1 MRKRSLGLAALALA
15 CAPKAWCSAFAVNEL
30 GTRAQGMGGAF
41 TAVASDATAIFFN
54 PAGIAFQRGM
64 SMELNNLIV
73 NGQFRFVPTETPPGT
88 VVPAKGFSGA
98 VSQPFIPIA
107 SFYLTRRMS
116 EKWAIGFGGFTPNGL
131 ATNFTN
137 FNDGDPANTK
147 YVGRFAGTRAALQ
160 QYWFQPTVAY
170 RLSESQAI
178 SVGVAFVH
186 THLFLEQSFLNP
198 NDAPDDFSRSLAK
211 DAFPGVDPNLA
222 YRSFARLLPEGRLR
236 AAATANK
243 PGLSAGYLF
252 KSKSGLNI
260 GLSYRTHVVSH
271 LKGGA
276 AFSFT
281 NTGALL
287 PFLPKDRGLD
297 VLFPSQKITGTFT
310 TPGAYTVGVAH
321 TKMFGGTIAF
331 DFKIQDFKRFK
342 DFPINFE
349 KRADAQGR
357 EIGTTNERRLT
368 FDFKNSYMFNAGFQR
383 ALKMAPPGPKIMK
396 KMMENVTMRAGYIYD
411 KSPVPDKS
419 VGPLFPDTD
428 RHSWT
433 AGMTKSLKS
442 VDLSMFYQ
450 FMQFINKTTNVPA
463 NNHQFTNGE
472 YRSFANL
479 IGLGLTWR
487 FGGHDGKLDR

>member
-1 MRKRSLGLAALALA
+1 MRKQSVGLAALVLA
-15 CAPKAWCSAFAVNEL
+15 CASNAWCSAFAVNEL

-64 SMELNNLIV
+64 SIELNNLIV
-73 NGQFRFVPTETPPGT
+73 NGQFRFIPSEAPPGT
-88 VVPAKGFSGA
+88 VVPAKGFPGA

-107 SFYLTRRMS
+107 SFYWTRRMS
-116 EKWAIGFGGFTPNGL
+116 EKWAVGFGGFTPNGL
-131 ATNFTN
+131 AANWTN

-147 YVGRFAGTRAALQ
+147 YTGRYAGTRAALQ

-198 NDAPDDFSRSLAK
+198 NDAPTDFSRNLAK
-211 DAFPGVDPNLA
+211 DIFPGVDPDLA

-243 PGLSAGYLF
+243 PGLTAGYLF
-252 KSKSGLNI
+252 KSKSGFNL

-271 LKGGA
+271 LKGNA
-276 AFSFT
+276 AFAFT

-297 VLFPSQKITGTFT
+297 VLFPNQGITGTFT
-310 TPGAYTVGVAH
+310 TPGAYTIGVAH
-321 TKMFGGTIAF
+321 TKMFGGTIAV
-331 DFKIQDFKRFK
+331 DFKVQDFRRFQEL
-342 DFPINFE
+342 PINFE
-349 KRADAQGR
+349 KTADAKGR
-357 EIGTTNERRLT
+357 EIGTSNERRLT
-368 FDFKNSYMFNAGFQR
+368 FNFKNSYVLNAGFER
-383 ALKMAPPGPKIMK
+383 PVKSAPGPKMMK
-396 KMMENVTMRAGYIYD
+396 SMFKNVTLRGGYIYD
-411 KSPVPDKS
+411 RSPVPEKS

-428 RHSWT
+428 RHSGT
-433 AGMTKSLKS
+433 FGMTKSLKS
-442 VDLSMFYQ
+442 IDLTMFYQ

-463 NNHQFTNGE
+463 NRFQGTNGE
-472 YRSFANL
+472 YRNFANL
-479 IGLGLTWR
+479 FGLGLTWR
-487 FGGHDGKLDR
+487 MGTDGKLDR